1 MAVLSAYRTSLD
13 NILATAVD
21 SSTWTSTIKDEA
33 LRLALDD
40 LNPLVAY
47 ETSFSVGSTSY
58 TQDLSTIT
66 DINQVIALAYPW
78 ASGGDFGKLLVE
90 WRLSGLTSAEFF
102 SVQPTSGQTIRVRYT
117 KRHKIQ
123 DSDSAASTT
132 VPGVCERLVLYAAAA
147 WCCILRQ
154 RQVSENPASPEG
166 AYGTGPQLA
175 ELARGFR
182 AVFEQLAQ
190 QLPPL
195 GDARYGSFQA
205 RTGSDRG
212 GA

>member
-1 MAVLSAYRTSLD
+1 LENV
-13 NILATAVD
+13 LATAVD
-21 SSTWTSTIKDEA
+21 SSTWTSAIKDEA

-47 ETSFSVGSTSY
+47 ETSFAVGTTSY
-58 TQDLSTIT
+58 SQDLSTIP
-66 DINQVIALAYPW
+66 DVNQILACAYPW
-78 ASGGDFGKLLVE
+78 TAGGDFGKLLVE

-102 SVQPTSGQTIRVRYT
+102 SVQPASGQTIRVRYT

-123 DSDSAASTT
+123 DLDGAGSTS

-154 RQVSENPASPEG
+154 RQVSENPALPEG
-166 AYGTGPQLA
+166 EYGSSGELAKLA
-175 ELARGFR
+175 EGFR
-182 AVFEQLAQ
+182 AVFEELTG

-195 GDARYGSFQA
+195 GDLRWGN
-205 RTGSDRG
+205 R
-212 GA
+212 